1 MFLSF
6 IKPTFCSLIALL
18 FFAYLLPFHL
28 FYSTSLDNKVSYI
41 LFFIL
46 KGSGWLIMY
55 LLLLIIFKI
64 VRLDNYKIKV

>member
-18 FFAYLLPFHL
+18 FAYLLPFHL